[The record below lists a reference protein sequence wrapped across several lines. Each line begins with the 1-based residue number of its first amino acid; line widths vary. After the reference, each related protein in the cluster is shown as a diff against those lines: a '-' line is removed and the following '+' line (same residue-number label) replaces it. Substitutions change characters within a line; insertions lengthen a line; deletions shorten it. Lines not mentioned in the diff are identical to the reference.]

1 MPMKNIVLLA
11 LVSLPA
17 FVLAQER
24 KFEIQGTIGHLS
36 TPAKVYLKYIIGSQ
50 NITDSATLVNGK
62 FKLSGIIKG
71 DALKTA
77 NLMLNKKG
85 TGPTYDDFTQVYLEP
100 GTINVTSAD
109 AISTAEITGTK
120 TNDDKAKYNELLKSF
135 NKAFVDL
142 DEKEK
147 PATDEGKQSEAY
159 SKATKN
165 LQVQQIQLQKKFIQD
180 KPDSYIS
187 LDVLHDLSYN
197 TDYPELVTLYN
208 GLSPQIKAS
217 EQAKPFAAMLPI
229 LKTVAIGAT
238 APEFTQPDTAG
249 KLVSLSSFRGE
260 YVLIDFWASW
270 CVPCRGE
277 NPNLVKA
284 YNRFKNQKFTILGV
298 SLDQLKSKTNWLA
311 AIRKDGLPWTQ
322 VSDLKAWKNEA
333 VIRYAI
339 HFVPQNFLLDPN
351 GKIIAKNLRGEDLDN
366 KLEELF
372 GKM

>member
-1 MPMKNIVLLA
+1 MKNIVLLA